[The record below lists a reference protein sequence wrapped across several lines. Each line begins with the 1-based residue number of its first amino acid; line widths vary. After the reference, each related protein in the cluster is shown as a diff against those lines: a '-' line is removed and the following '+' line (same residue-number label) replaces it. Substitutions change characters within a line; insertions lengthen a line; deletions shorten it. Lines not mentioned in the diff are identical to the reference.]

1 MSDLNLENIV
11 GFKAVDKDGNEQNV
25 TVDEMVDMVSTR
37 MVMALSE
44 TSTFAAAAATGNDV
58 YENELPTVTDAANV
72 RVLQSSGD
80 AAKMTMQSLA
90 SKLGGLMTK
99 SNYIRIEDMTM
110 NFPIYKL
117 SFVRN
122 ENMVISIIGEGNSNL
137 ADNYI
142 IMKNHNGSQLSFLK
156 NNGPKNILLYID
168 NNNELYIK
176 LNYYSRVI
184 VYFQNK
190 EPQNNALSATKVD
203 IDISTLT
210 QVGI

>member
-1 MSDLNLENIV
+1 MSDLNLDNIV

-80 AAKMTMQSLA
+80 AAQMTMQSLA

-99 SNYIRIEDMTM
+99 SNYIRIENMTM

-142 IMKNHNGSQLSFLK
+142 IMKNHNDSQLSFLK

-176 LNYYSRVI
+176 LNYYSHVI

-190 EPQNNALSATKVD
+190 EPQNNALSATEVD

>member
-1 MSDLNLENIV
+1 MSNLNLENIV

-90 SKLGGLMTK
+90 SKLGGLLGINKIINGFTSESFSLHK
-99 SNYIRIEDMTM
+99 GESKRIKA
-110 NFPIYKL
+110 NGILVICSQYYNLYPSIA
-117 SFVRN
+117 
-122 ENMVISIIGEGNSNL
+122 VISPATKKIEYIGGYKEYVDGTLFTFTFGNDYTTIMTSKIEGVEGNRVPFLIAYQNL
-137 ADNYI
+137 
-142 IMKNHNGSQLSFLK
+142 L
-156 NNGPKNILLYID
+156 P
-168 NNNELYIK
+168 
-176 LNYYSRVI
+176 
-184 VYFQNK
+184 
-190 EPQNNALSATKVD
+190 
-203 IDISTLT
+203 
-210 QVGI
+210 

>member
-1 MSDLNLENIV
+1 MSDLNLDNIV

-44 TSTFAAAAATGNDV
+44 TSTFAAVAATGNDV

-80 AAKMTMQSLA
+80 AAQMTMQSLA
-90 SKLGGLMTK
+90 SKLGELMTK
-99 SNYIRIEDMTM
+99 SNYIRIENMTM

-142 IMKNHNGSQLSFLK
+142 IMKNHNGNQLSFLK

>member
-90 SKLGGLMTK
+90 SKLGGLIGINKIIKGFTSESFSLHK
-99 SNYIRIEDMTM
+99 GESKRIKA
-110 NFPIYKL
+110 NGILVICSQYYNLYPSIA
-117 SFVRN
+117 
-122 ENMVISIIGEGNSNL
+122 VISP
-137 ADNYI
+137 AT
-142 IMKNHNGSQLSFLK
+142 
-156 NNGPKNILLYID
+156 KNIEYIGGYKEYVD
-168 NNNELYIK
+168 GTLFTFTFENDYTTIMTSKIGGVEG
-176 LNYYSRVI
+176 SRVPFLI
-184 VYFQNK
+184 AYQNLL
-190 EPQNNALSATKVD
+190 P
-203 IDISTLT
+203 
-210 QVGI
+210 